1 MRKIFIS
8 ALAIMSLGLTACE
21 QIGTGTGTR
30 SGVSKQDMGT
40 IGGAVVGGYLGS
52 EVGGGTGRLW
62 ATGAGVLLGALV
74 GSEIGKSLD
83 RADMVYAERA
93 VQQAHTALIGETVS
107 WNNPESGHSGSV
119 TPVRDGYSKTTNSYC
134 REYEQTI
141 YVDGRQEVGYGTACQ
156 RSDGRWEIVN

>member
-1 MRKIFIS
+1 MRKVVIGVM
-8 ALAIMSLGLTACE
+8 AAMSLGLAAC
-21 QIGTGTGTR
+21 QQTTG
-30 SGVSKQDMGT
+30 SVNKQDVGT

-52 EVGGGTGRLW
+52 EVGSGTGRLW

-93 VQQAHTALIGETVS
+93 QQQAHTAPIGETIS
-107 WNNPESGHSGSV
+107 WNNPETGHGGAV
-119 TPVRDGYSKTTNSYC
+119 TPVRDGYSKTSNSYC

-141 YVDGRQEVGYGTACQ
+141 YVEGRQEVGYGTACQ
-156 RSDGRWEIVN
+156 QSDGRWKVVQQ

>member
-93 VQQAHTALIGETVS
+93 VQQAHTAD
-107 WNNPESGHSGSV
+107 
-119 TPVRDGYSKTTNSYC
+119 R
-134 REYEQTI
+134 
-141 YVDGRQEVGYGTACQ
+141 
-156 RSDGRWEIVN
+156 